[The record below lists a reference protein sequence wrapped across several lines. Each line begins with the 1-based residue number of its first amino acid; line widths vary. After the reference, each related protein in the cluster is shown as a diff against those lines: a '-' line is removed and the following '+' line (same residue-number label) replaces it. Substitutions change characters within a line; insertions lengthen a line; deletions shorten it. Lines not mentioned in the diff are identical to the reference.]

1 MDKQKH
7 IEEITEIIDRVQTYG
22 TKWYPDKYEP
32 FDVRIDNDDIAYE
45 LFNAGYRKIPEGA
58 VVLTRAH
65 EDKIFNDY
73 VEYIKKVRKETAEK
87 FAERLK
93 ELEEANKQKEETNK
107 EKNNFK

>member
-45 LFNAGYRKIPEGA
+45 LFNADYRKIP
-58 VVLTRAH
+58 
-65 EDKIFNDY
+65 
-73 VEYIKKVRKETAEK
+73 KK
-87 FAERLK
+87 
-93 ELEEANKQKEETNK
+93 
-107 EKNNFK
+107 